1 MLGSGPRE
9 AKEATGASE
18 RGKEGARWKEMGGL
32 VHGKDGAPGRQ
43 LLGWDEQGELPSVP
57 GSQLP
62 KATRLKRTKRQ
73 KCPDVSLPL
82 DSDLT
87 FSRTPHLLPIPSKW
101 QEGEPDKMQ
110 GKGQREVN

>member
-9 AKEATGASE
+9 AKEAPGASE
-18 RGKEGARWKEMGGL
+18 RGEGGQDGRRWGL
-32 VHGKDGAPGRQ
+32 AHGKEEAPVRQ

-62 KATRLKRTKRQ
+62 KATRLKRTERH
-73 KCPDVSLPL
+73 KCPDVNLPL

-101 QEGEPDKMQ
+101 HEGKPDKMQ

>member
-1 MLGSGPRE
+1 M
-9 AKEATGASE
+9 
-18 RGKEGARWKEMGGL
+18 EGDGGL
-32 VHGKDGAPGRQ
+32 VHGKDGATARQ

-62 KATRLKRTKRQ
+62 KATRLKRTERR
-73 KCPDVSLPL
+73 KCPNANLPL

-87 FSRTPHLLPIPSKW
+87 FSTTPHLLPILSKW
-101 QEGEPDKMQ
+101 HKGEPDKMQ